1 MRSVIAQSVRVIK
14 HYHYCG
20 LNLPIGIVYS
30 PHPTQST
37 QSTHHTELLSSGYFQ
52 LGEEELNTPKYISS
66 TTTLRPSTTTT
77 LPPRREPVTG
87 GQLTQPTDEIFEGC
101 NSTKACFGKPA
112 GCVESGL
119 CEMVV
124 AYWPDKQDYHFQMKV
139 RTLHWVH
146 F

>member
-1 MRSVIAQSVRVIK
+1 MVVLRSLITQSVSHSIAA
-14 HYHYCG
+14 
-20 LNLPIGIVYS
+20 LMFPPS
-30 PHPTQST
+30 PP
-37 QSTHHTELLSSGYFQ
+37 STHRTELLRSGYFQ
-52 LGEEELNTPKYISS
+52 LEEEELNTPKYISS
-66 TTTLRPSTTTT
+66 TTTLRPTTTTT

-124 AYWPDKQDYHFQMKV
+124 AYWPDKQEYHFQMKV
-139 RTLHWVH
+139 RTSVQFPSVLKI
-146 F
+146 FTF